1 MCLKHITGPKAKVSA
16 ISGLR
21 ALRQL
26 IAKEIGTGR
35 ITELGLQR
43 KNISQ

>member
-26 IAKEIGTGR
+26 IAKEIGTAIR
-35 ITELGLQR
+35 ELGLQR